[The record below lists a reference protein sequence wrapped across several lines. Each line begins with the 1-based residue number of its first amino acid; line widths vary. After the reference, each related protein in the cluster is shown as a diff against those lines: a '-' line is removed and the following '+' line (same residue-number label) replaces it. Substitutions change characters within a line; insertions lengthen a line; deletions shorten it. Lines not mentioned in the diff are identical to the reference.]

1 MKLGIAHYGLK
12 CEMALKLWVSNLY
25 KGGRQMKLADRAA
38 LVAGGGQGIG
48 EGIVK
53 CLAEEGA
60 NIAVADINGDNAGK
74 VADAVNTMGR
84 KALAIKADLTN
95 DDEVTGTVKE
105 TVDFFGKIDILV
117 NCVGGVSRETVEL
130 MIADRAAA
138 GDEPLPEFMM
148 FGSEV
153 WDRYYRLNLK
163 SHVMLSHAVTP
174 HFMKQKSGKIV
185 NISSDAGRL
194 PDTGQ
199 MPYGAMKAGDISITW
214 SLARA
219 LAPYNVTVNCICPG
233 FVYTPLWEM
242 GAAVRQEQARSTAK
256 DIEELSPYEFWLKY
270 IVLPGTPLGREQT
283 PEDMGRAVVFFVS
296 EDAKNVTGQVLHVN
310 GGTVMR

>member
-1 MKLGIAHYGLK
+1 MKL
-12 CEMALKLWVSNLY
+12 EN
-25 KGGRQMKLADRAA
+25 RAA
-38 LVAGGGQGIG
+38 IVAGGGQGIG

-60 NIAVADINGDNAGK
+60 NIAVVDINGDNASR
-74 VADAVNTMGR
+74 VADGVKAMGR
-84 KALAIKADLTN
+84 KAVAIAADLTD
-95 DDEVTGTVKE
+95 DDEVTKAVKE
-105 TVDFFGKIDILV
+105 TADSLGRIDILV
-117 NCVGGVSRETVEL
+117 NCVGGVSRETMEL
-130 MIADRAAA
+130 MVANRAAA
-138 GDEPLPEFMM
+138 GDEPLPEFMSCD
-148 FGSEV
+148 SEV

-174 HFMKQKSGKIV
+174 HFIEQKSGQIV

-194 PDTGQ
+194 PDTTQ

-219 LAPYNVTVNCICPG
+219 LAPYNVRVNCICPG
-233 FVYTPLWEM
+233 FVYTPLWAM
-242 GAAVRQEQARSTAK
+242 GATAMLEQARSAK
-256 DIEELSPYEFWLKY
+256 AQGQGVPPRFRGAENVDLEAMTPKEFWERF
-270 IVLPGTPLGREQT
+270 IALPGTPLGREQT
-283 PEDMGRAVVFFVS
+283 PEDIGRAVVFFVS